1 MFEHDSTL
9 NKQEIITRAEQYTL
23 NRKTWKKYE
32 KQLEKIFKALCKTST
47 NNKKRGK

>member
-9 NKQEIITRAEQYTL
+9 NIKGIITNTETYAL

-32 KQLEKIFKALCKTST
+32 KQLEKIFKALSKTST

>member
-9 NKQEIITRAEQYTL
+9 NNQEIITRVTEYTL
-23 NRKTWKKYE
+23 NSKTWKKYE
-32 KQLEKIFKALCKTST
+32 KQLEKIFKALCKTSK